1 MRWTISLGLL
11 GSVALGALAG
21 CQTGGGVAALNPF
34 FRPERTTFVRP
45 AERIE
50 GIRQIADRSTGQDT
64 PEQQAIV
71 RELVASLAKE
81 DDPLIRETI
90 LRTTSR
96 FKTPLAS
103 QALLA
108 GLADADPNVRQASC
122 KMVAANP
129 SAGAAEALA
138 RLAQG
143 DDSFDVRVAAAKSLG
158 SVGARKEQLLPI
170 LEDPDPAMQL
180 AGVEAMRAATGQD
193 LGRDV
198 AAYRAL
204 ARGETP
210 ASVTPKE
217 PTAVANR
224 LPDWVPFF

>member
-1 MRWTISLGLL
+1 MRLPICLGLL
-11 GSVALGALAG
+11 FSALLAAMSG
-21 CQTGGGVAALNPF
+21 CASMNPF
-34 FRPERTTFVRP
+34 FKPERTTFHRP

-50 GIRQIADRSTGQDT
+50 AIRQIADRSTGQDT

-71 RELVASLAKE
+71 KDLVTALAKE

-90 LRTTSR
+90 LRTASR
-96 FKTPLAS
+96 FRTPLAS
-103 QALLA
+103 QAVLA
-108 GLADADPNVRQASC
+108 GLSDADANVRQTSC
-122 KMVAANP
+122 KLIAKNP
-129 SAGAAEALA
+129 TAEAAAALS
-138 RLAQG
+138 RTAQG
-143 DDSFDVRVAAAKSLG
+143 DDSFDVRIAAAKSLG
-158 SVGARKEQLLPI
+158 LVGARKELLLPI

-180 AGVEAMRAATGQD
+180 AGVEAMRATTGQD
-193 LGRDV
+193 LGGDV

-210 ASVTPKE
+210 ASVDPGG